1 MSGFE
6 RLSAFFHESANTQ
19 HFEGGQGDSHFRRH
33 FRNALA
39 SAGVSLMLLS
49 SASADDSSRNLI
61 DTDLHQ
67 EILDSTNQRLMQSTR
82 VGNDILVV
90 LPDQPVEVMK
100 NDICPAVPIPTELS
114 RWDATRALTGLERSI
129 RISYVAEDIHRYAA
143 DVSAGACI
151 ADVLLAN
158 DPDAEW
164 SRDQFASVFAGLNQI
179 ATGAPDN
186 MIRELAGFY
195 TEAESKKEYPDRLK
209 SPGLDIVARDMRSL
223 KRELAGADIDQI
235 IDKTMEILPMQ
246 AASIEARFEREFS
259 RLQDTFKSL
268 AELYTDMDIEDMDA
282 IRRASRDSDVDFAE
296 LMTKIAIESAFDEE
310 AEAARSSAT
319 GLGQHIDQ
327 TWLAAV
333 YLFGN
338 QFGMEDAVRDITRHK
353 NRNGAYIYSVAD
365 DEREQE
371 ILDLRSDR
379 YYSAALTGALMQ
391 ENDALLRNRL
401 GRNANATDRY
411 IAHMMGPN
419 DAVTLIRAA
428 TQGDPR
434 SSYNLFRQHNNPA
447 RNNPRFFKRNGH
459 YLTAGQ
465 VYNNIERFID
475 GRLRQFKQIENS
487 PVSDRDLFSRVNG
500 NAGKPS
506 PG

>member
-1 MSGFE
+1 MAGFE
-6 RLSAFFHESANTQ
+6 RLSAFFHESANTV
-19 HFEGGQGDSHFRRH
+19 HFAGGQGDSNFRRH

-39 SAGVSLMLLS
+39 SAGVSLMLLNP
-49 SASADDSSRNLI
+49 ASADTSRNLI
-61 DTDLHQ
+61 DADLHQ
-67 EILDSTNQRLMQSTR
+67 EIIDDTNQRLLQSTKA
-82 VGNDILVV
+82 GNDILVV
-90 LPDQPVEVMK
+90 MPHQPLDVMK
-100 NDICPAVPIPTELS
+100 NDICPAVPVSTDLN
-114 RWDATRALTGLERSI
+114 RWDTTRALTGLERSI

-143 DVSAGACI
+143 DVSAGECI
-151 ADVLLAN
+151 ADELLAQ

-179 ATGAPDN
+179 ATGAPDS

-195 TEAESKKEYPDRLK
+195 TEAEGKKEYPDRLK

-246 AASIEARFEREFS
+246 AASIEARFEKEFS

-268 AELYTDMDIEDMDA
+268 ADLYTEMDIEDMDA
-282 IRRASRDSDVDFAE
+282 IRRASRDSGADFAE

-310 AEAARSSAT
+310 AEADRSSAT

-333 YLFGN
+333 YMFGN
-338 QFGMEDAVRDITRHK
+338 RFGMEDAVRDITRRK
-353 NRNGAYIYSVAD
+353 TNSGAYVYSVAD

-371 ILDLRSDR
+371 ILNLRSDR
-379 YYSAALTGALMQ
+379 YFSAALTGALMQ

-411 IAHMMGPN
+411 IAHMMGPR

-434 SSYNLFRQHNNPA
+434 SSYSLFSQHNNPA

-465 VYNNIERFID
+465 VYNNIERFIN
-475 GRLRQFKQIENS
+475 GRLRQFQQIENS
-487 PVSDRDLFSRVNG
+487 PVSDRELFSRANG
-500 NAGKPS
+500 HTGKPS